1 MMHKKKCIC
10 HFTFV
15 KTFKIVF
22 QRSRAKRYVH
32 GRGSK
37 RKYMRILVNSESETR
52 NNLETEV
59 RETFRKIHRT
69 CSSLNLLFWAPGTRE
84 PNILL
89 LKTWI
94 RIVKVFIEMSQRHT
108 FSSYFNHPTSSTQ
121 FLDLRYIH
129 REDWRKKKTR
139 LLKQINFHVNM
150 YILPHYITNYILHL
164 WVLYDMYLF
173 NIHISIIY

>member
-1 MMHKKKCIC
+1 ME
-10 HFTFV
+10 
-15 KTFKIVF
+15 
-22 QRSRAKRYVH
+22 VH
-32 GRGSK
+32 E
-37 RKYMRILVNSESETR
+37 NFSESETR

-59 RETFRKIHRT
+59 QETFRKIHRT

-108 FSSYFNHPTSSTQ
+108 FSSYFTILQAVTQ

-129 REDWRKKKTR
+129 REDWRKQKTR
-139 LLKQINFHVNM
+139 LLIQINFHVN
-150 YILPHYITNYILHL
+150 IFCHITLIIYFIFESC
-164 WVLYDMYLF
+164 MYLF
-173 NIHISIIY
+173 NIHIFIIYIEKSCLV